1 MSTPLDRQKQH
12 EKLQF
17 QADKLRANNSFKEAI
32 GTYLN
37 SIMFNRS
44 NAETYL
50 GLGICYKNLG
60 KITKAIEYL
69 EKAAIL
75 DNDKYET
82 FYELGLCHI
91 LQEKPCCAI
100 KCFIQAI
107 QIEPDNPDA
116 IYQLGIAHELAEEQD
131 MALMIYQKLIENS
144 PKYIHAYLRKSKLYI
159 KMELYKQALGLYIDA
174 AKINP
179 DNTTIYSDIGHCLDK
194 LGKHTDAKRY
204 YRKFLSAQP
213 DAENANDI
221 LKRVERLRQIRK
233 SDSKLAL
240 VQ

>member
-12 EKLQF
+12 EKLQLK
-17 QADKLRANNSFKEAI
+17 ADKLRANDSFKEAV

-37 SIMFNRS
+37 SIMFNKN
-44 NAETYL
+44 NAETYF

-60 KITKAIEYL
+60 KIQKAIEYL
-69 EKAAIL
+69 EKAAVL
-75 DNDKYET
+75 DKNHYET

-107 QIEPDNPDA
+107 QIKPEDPEA
-116 IYQLGIAHELAEEQD
+116 IYQLGIAHELCEEQD

-144 PKYIHAYLRKSKLYI
+144 PKYLNAYLRKSTLYI
-159 KMELYKQALGLYIDA
+159 KMELYKQALSLYLEA
-174 AKINP
+174 SKINP
-179 DNTTIYSDIGHCLDK
+179 EYTKIYSDIGHCLDK

-213 DAENANDI
+213 DADNATDV
-221 LKRVERLRQIRK
+221 LKRVEKLRQIK
-233 SDSKLAL
+233 KPESKLAL
-240 VQ
+240 VH